1 MARRRKK
8 IRVSQIV
15 VNVIIWLLLF
25 IMLYPLAM
33 TFWGAF
39 KNPYTFD
46 TTKWYP
52 TLPLRVTNLSA
63 ALPNI
68 SHYIIN
74 TVVVA
79 AVAVTGSVII
89 AALAAYAFARLK
101 FVAKEFLYFC
111 VISLMMIPGVL
122 TLVPSYMIY
131 QKIVGLDNLL
141 ILILPTVVGGPV
153 FGVFLLRSFYEGLPE
168 AVFESARIDG
178 ARELTV
184 FAKICMPMSIPIMG
198 TLAIMQIINVWN
210 DYMWP
215 IITIQS
221 DSKLTISAG
230 LIQRFASVAGS
241 PNYPIMFSSYLLA
254 SLPLIILFVAANKY
268 YLEGLTSSAIKL

>member
-101 FVAKEFLYFC
+101 FVA
-111 VISLMMIPGVL
+111 
-122 TLVPSYMIY
+122 
-131 QKIVGLDNLL
+131 
-141 ILILPTVVGGPV
+141 
-153 FGVFLLRSFYEGLPE
+153 
-168 AVFESARIDG
+168 
-178 ARELTV
+178 
-184 FAKICMPMSIPIMG
+184 
-198 TLAIMQIINVWN
+198 
-210 DYMWP
+210 
-215 IITIQS
+215 
-221 DSKLTISAG
+221 
-230 LIQRFASVAGS
+230 
-241 PNYPIMFSSYLLA
+241 
-254 SLPLIILFVAANKY
+254 
-268 YLEGLTSSAIKL
+268 